1 MNDVWFVQFR
11 TPPDP
16 PACRVPS
23 ALGVEGEGCAVPLGT
38 SCRGASEGATSPDHR
53 GPTAIRGNGLP
64 ITAGPRSPST
74 TATLTTHAIR
84 ATWRARTT
92 VATRDLLTNLAA
104 EPRRSI
110 SGGFTSTR
118 RGLRARIGVC
128 GRGRGWPCGR
138 VTQHTTYASAYAVP
152 SVSIEQDPRTDPH
165 TEPVRSVGPYTRE
178 EGGASGSDAPAGRC
192 LAMSPGFEASL
203 PPLVPCRI
211 LGAVHGSGRHGR
223 GSRVRWAGRHEFHL
237 RGYCGV
243 DVTCLGCLAR

>member
-1 MNDVWFVQFR
+1 MR
-11 TPPDP
+11 RPPRNLLQRSERRGNLSGP
-16 PACRVPS
+16 PRSDGDSRERA
-23 ALGVEGEGCAVPLGT
+23 
-38 SCRGASEGATSPDHR
+38 PDHR
-53 GPTAIRGNGLP
+53 RAEKSEHHGDADDPRDPSDVAGAHDSSHEGPAYEPCG
-64 ITAGPRSPST
+64 
-74 TATLTTHAIR
+74 R
-84 ATWRARTT
+84 AET
-92 VATRDLLTNLAA
+92 VYL
-104 EPRRSI
+104 
-110 SGGFTSTR
+110 GGFHFHEA
-118 RGLRARIGVC
+118 RASGPDWGC

-211 LGAVHGSGRHGR
+211 LGAVHRSGRHGR